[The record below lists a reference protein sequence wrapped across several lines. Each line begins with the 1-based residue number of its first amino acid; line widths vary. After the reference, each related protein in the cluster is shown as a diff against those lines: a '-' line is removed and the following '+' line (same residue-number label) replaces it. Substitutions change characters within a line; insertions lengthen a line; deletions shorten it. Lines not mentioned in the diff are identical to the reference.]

1 MIHDGVTSHSRAV
14 ENDQTKN
21 LAALLRDAQ
30 AGNQER
36 LQLLCKELEK
46 YLRGYFWKKFQ
57 DNVIV
62 DDLCQ
67 ETYIRFLKNLS
78 TIREPMKLRGFVAK
92 VALHVSQDYFKQ
104 KYRMK
109 EERLESYYSEEKKE
123 SHLKIKTDSNQEDE
137 NLLVKLDL
145 EKALSQL
152 SDKSR
157 EILTM
162 KSQGYN
168 YEEIAAKKDLTVS
181 GVKMQVKRS
190 LEQLRLILNV

>member
-1 MIHDGVTSHSRAV
+1 M